1 MNISALLGVLW
12 FQDYDFYS
20 RPEPPIYIWALQ
32 SLSMSRSFCFLWKP
46 DKTVSFCSFNWGW
59 KSSTVN
65 KDSLLSGCSSPSD
78 FPPRK
83 LLRSTLPGNLG
94 KSTKLAFWAGRG
106 KTEQNLQWLNF
117 CWSLRPNWQF
127 RAQSCNVCSQMPLT
141 DSLRKNHAFWL
152 FCVTAKELLSKTFII
167 TQRGGNF
174 SCYLSNFMT
183 KWYYFWWNWI
193 KRIYNCLQSSWSMK
207 LNFGWNF
214 ATLLTWRPPDQTW
227 TWHLLHRNVNIS
239 KHALSKHH
247 KNSQIVEF
255 SLCQNLW

>member
-1 MNISALLGVLW
+1 MTELLLKFEAKLAVSSPKLQCVLTNAPHRLT
-12 FQDYDFYS
+12 S
-20 RPEPPIYIWALQ
+20 KK
-32 SLSMSRSFCFLWKP
+32 SCFL
-46 DKTVSFCSFNWGW
+46 T
-59 KSSTVN
+59 
-65 KDSLLSGCSSPSD
+65 
-78 FPPRK
+78 
-83 LLRSTLPGNLG
+83 
-94 KSTKLAFWAGRG
+94 
-106 KTEQNLQWLNF
+106 
-117 CWSLRPNWQF
+117 
-127 RAQSCNVCSQMPLT
+127 
-141 DSLRKNHAFWL
+141 

-255 SLCQNLW
+255 SLCQNLWWHQYKPSLEM